1 MDYKKVSLEEHE
13 KLKGKIEMTNKITP
27 TNKEDLSIYY
37 SPGVA
42 EPCREIIDDPDNAY
56 KYTRKGNTIAVVS
69 DGSAVLGLGNI
80 GALAGLPVMEGKAM
94 LFKTFGGINAVPIVL
109 KFQDPEDIIMA
120 VENISPGFGGINLED
135 IKAPNCFIVEEELKK
150 RLDIPV
156 FHDDQHGTAIVVLA
170 ALTNAL
176 KVVGKKKEK
185 IKIAMLGAGSA
196 AIAIA
201 RLLIEWG
208 VKHIV
213 MVDTKWALHQGR
225 TVNMNKYKEDFVF
238 YNLNNER
245 GDIHNVIEGADVF
258 IGVTT
263 GSLLTKDDIKKM
275 NDKPIVFA
283 MSNPT
288 PEIMPEEAI
297 EGGAHIVATWRSDYP
312 NQVNNVLVFP
322 GMFKG
327 ALDAR
332 IKQFTDEHFL
342 AAAHALADYIKEPTP
357 EYIIPSVF
365 DEGIADMVANAV
377 KKVG

>member
-1 MDYKKVSLEEHE
+1 
-13 KLKGKIEMTNKITP
+13 
-27 TNKEDLSIYY
+27 
-37 SPGVA
+37 
-42 EPCREIIDDPDNAY
+42 
-56 KYTRKGNTIAVVS
+56 
-69 DGSAVLGLGNI
+69 
-80 GALAGLPVMEGKAM
+80 M

-109 KFQDPEDIIMA
+109 KNQDPEDIIQV
-120 VENISPGFGGINLED
+120 VESIAPTFGGINLED
-135 IKAPNCFIVEEELKK
+135 IKAPNCFYIEEELKK

-176 KVVGKKKEK
+176 KVVGKKKDK

-201 RLLIEWG
+201 RLLIERG

-213 MVDTKWALHQGR
+213 MVDTKGALFQGR

-238 YNLNNER
+238 YNLDNER
-245 GDIHNVIEGADVF
+245 GDIHDVIKGADVF

-263 GSLLTKDDIKKM
+263 GSLLTKEDIQHM

-297 EGGAHIVATWRSDYP
+297 EGGAYIVATGRSDYP
-312 NQVNNVLVFP
+312 NQVNNVLIFP

-327 ALDAR
+327 ALEGR
-332 IKQFTDEHFL
+332 IRQFNDEHFL
-342 AAAHALADYIKEPTP
+342 AAAHALADHVKDPTP
-357 EYIIPSVF
+357 EHIIPSVLE
-365 DEGIADMVANAV
+365 EGIADMIANAV
-377 KKVG
+377 KKVGYVYQK